1 MLKIRTVYEKRDR
14 AKYISH
20 LDLNRCMQRAFRR
33 AKLPIWYSEGFNPR
47 LYLMFPLALSLGF
60 ESMCE
65 IMDFNLREPV
75 PFAELQDRLN
85 AVLPEGLRIRHAAEP
100 VKKHTEI
107 GFADYLLELEAG
119 EGFSAT
125 WDGFLARESI
135 LIQRTN
141 KRKQLVQTEIRPQI
155 QCLSCQ
161 QDGTQVQLGQRLPAG
176 AQTNLN
182 PTAVL
187 DAMQELEPGTDFS
200 VNRVLREKIICHDGT
215 DFF

>member
-20 LDLNRCMQRAFRR
+20 LDLNRCMQRTFRR

-60 ESMCE
+60 ESVCE

-75 PFAELQDRLN
+75 PFGELRERLN
-85 AVLPEGLRIRHAAEP
+85 GVLPEGLRILHAAEP

-107 GFADYLLELEAG
+107 GFADYRLTLEAG
-119 EGFSAT
+119 EDFSQA
-125 WDGFLARESI
+125 WDRFLARDSI

-141 KRKQLVQTEIRPQI
+141 KRRQLVQTEIRPQI
-155 QCLSCQ
+155 QCLSCARE
-161 QDGTQVQLGQRLPAG
+161 GEQVQLGLRLPAG
-176 AQTNLN
+176 TQTNLN

-187 DAMQELEPGTDFS
+187 DAMQELEPEIRFS
-200 VNRVLREKIICHDGT
+200 VSRVLREKIICSDGT

>member
-85 AVLPEGLRIRHAAEP
+85 AVLPE
-100 VKKHTEI
+100 
-107 GFADYLLELEAG
+107 
-119 EGFSAT
+119 
-125 WDGFLARESI
+125 
-135 LIQRTN
+135 
-141 KRKQLVQTEIRPQI
+141 
-155 QCLSCQ
+155 
-161 QDGTQVQLGQRLPAG
+161 
-176 AQTNLN
+176 
-182 PTAVL
+182 
-187 DAMQELEPGTDFS
+187 
-200 VNRVLREKIICHDGT
+200 
-215 DFF
+215 